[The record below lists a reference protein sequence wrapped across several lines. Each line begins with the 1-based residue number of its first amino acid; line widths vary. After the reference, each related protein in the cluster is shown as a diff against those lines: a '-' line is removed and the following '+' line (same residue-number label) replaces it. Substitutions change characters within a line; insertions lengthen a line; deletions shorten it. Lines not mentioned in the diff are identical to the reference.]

1 MASFFLNVVRNGEY
15 HELAYFT
22 TPLMKKGVIIM
33 RDVLK
38 LNARTKLEAIDALT
52 KAAMFLE
59 RDVDYTDTDIEIT
72 VSVPEN
78 SMKIIININDKD

>member
-1 MASFFLNVVRNGEY
+1 
-15 HELAYFT
+15 
-22 TPLMKKGVIIM
+22 M